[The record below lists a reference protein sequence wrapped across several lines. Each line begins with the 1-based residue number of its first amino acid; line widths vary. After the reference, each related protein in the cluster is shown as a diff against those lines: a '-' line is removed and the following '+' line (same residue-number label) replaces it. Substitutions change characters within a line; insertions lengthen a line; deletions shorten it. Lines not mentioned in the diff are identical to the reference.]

1 MLEDITRTF
10 KGLLLNP
17 AEEMKRLREEPLE
30 EAFVYYLLLSAV
42 FVVLMAVA
50 SVIITALTMH
60 VSSAFMIIYIFGY
73 IIGAYIGCFI
83 GLIIGS
89 VLLHVFVYCLGGRK
103 GIEATM
109 KAAIYSFTPIAL
121 LGWIPV
127 AGIIGSVWSLVL
139 EAIAIRDLHEISTAR
154 AAIAVILTLLFVL
167 AAIFLIVVFVVI
179 VVFMLAHTS
188 DIAVN
193 ESFMWTM

>member
-1 MLEDITRTF
+1 MLENITRTF

-30 EAFVYYLLLSAV
+30 EAFVYYLIVSAV
-42 FVVLMAVA
+42 FIVLMAVA

-60 VSSAFMIIYIFGY
+60 APSVFLIVYLFGY

-127 AGIIGSVWSLVL
+127 AGIIGSIWSLVL
-139 EAIAIRDLHEISTAR
+139 EAIAIRDLQEISTAR
-154 AAIAVILTLLFVL
+154 AAIAVILTLMFVL
-167 AAIFLIVVFVVI
+167 AAIFLIVVFVAI